1 MAKVELDIEE
11 LIKST
16 FEEHFGVTIDRL
28 RELAEADKDGR
39 LVVLPCK
46 AGDTLWNIKLVFSF
60 YKDPK
65 EETVDRFAVSDDGVS
80 AICRSG
86 YKFRIERIGKTVF
99 LTREAAEA
107 ELEAQK

>member
-1 MAKVELDIEE
+1 MAKVELDVAEMVEE
-11 LIKST
+11 T
-16 FEEHFGVTIDRL
+16 FRKHFGVTLVGL

-46 AGDTLWNIKLVFSF
+46 VGDTLWNIKAVFFF
-60 YKDPK
+60 YPDPK

-107 ELEAQK
+107 ALEAQK